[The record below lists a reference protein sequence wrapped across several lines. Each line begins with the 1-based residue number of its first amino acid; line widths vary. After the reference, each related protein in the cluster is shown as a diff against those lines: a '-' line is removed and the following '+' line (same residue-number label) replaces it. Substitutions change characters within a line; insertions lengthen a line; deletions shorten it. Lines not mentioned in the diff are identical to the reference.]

1 MQKRDK
7 GLIRI
12 FIFSAA
18 VVMLLLT
25 GVWLVTN
32 RFIIG
37 LAEVDR
43 GRYQDFYRGAVPD
56 MFTPWFFMAAAIPMF
71 YRFSGI
77 CAADSVSIRKTVC
90 SFAAFSAVAAAVF
103 SALDVICV
111 KFIMQEKTELA
122 LFTNYEMA
130 SGNCGA
136 EISRGAGNCL
146 LIFAVLTV
154 MYTSFALTGGYIM
167 QCLSERRYGLLA
179 YYAAGFLCTVLY
191 EVLVVPRDHRNYIIE
206 IPLRIFTLT
215 NPFLFCFEE
224 SKFAELNAAVF
235 IILNLIF
242 IAALIIFE
250 QSIYRTKGAERNEE
264 QT

>member
-18 VVMLLLT
+18 VVILLLA
-25 GVWLVTN
+25 GAWLITN

-37 LAEVDR
+37 LADVDR
-43 GRYQDFYRGAVPD
+43 ERYNDFYRGAVPD

-90 SFAAFSAVAAAVF
+90 SFAAFSAVAAAAF

-111 KFIMQEKTELA
+111 KFIMQGKTELA
-122 LFTNYEMA
+122 LFTNYEIA
-130 SGNCGA
+130 SGNYGA

-191 EVLVVPRDHRNYIIE
+191 EVLAVSRNYIIE

-224 SKFAELNAAVF
+224 SKFAELNALVF

-250 QSIYRTKGAERNEE
+250 QSIYRTKGAERNEK